1 MSTLAYKKN
10 HAIHNRDVAIHLFKN
25 TEYYDWVITCCF
37 YSAINVIKY
46 KIFPRIIN
54 GEEFR
59 TFERY
64 VTEYKRTLPSSP
76 HTILHQLVNS
86 VPEMKSIRVQYKMLF
101 DQCHTARYTRYE
113 ATEEEAEE
121 ALMILDAI
129 MKLCNTEKPKI
140 KRKRK

>member
-1 MSTLAYKKN
+1 
-10 HAIHNRDVAIHLFKN
+10 
-25 TEYYDWVITCCF
+25 
-37 YSAINVIKY
+37 
-46 KIFPRIIN
+46 
-54 GEEFR
+54 
-59 TFERY
+59 
-64 VTEYKRTLPSSP
+64 
-76 HTILHQLVNS
+76 
-86 VPEMKSIRVQYKMLF
+86 MLF